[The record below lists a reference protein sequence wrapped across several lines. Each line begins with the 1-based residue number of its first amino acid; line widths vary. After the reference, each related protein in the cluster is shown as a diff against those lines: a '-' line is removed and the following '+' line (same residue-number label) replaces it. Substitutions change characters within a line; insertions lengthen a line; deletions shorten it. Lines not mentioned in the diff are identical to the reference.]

1 MVFADAISTARG
13 FVEALYLVY
22 LICIIAYII
31 ASWIPLPYNTTLN
44 RIQRFL
50 YDVVDPY
57 LRLFR
62 RFIPQL
68 NLGGLGLDLSP
79 IVAIITLTIVYRL
92 IDSGLGYERSGVDRL
107 LSDIAVSFEDV
118 WRERADLRDE
128 IERLESELHRQR
140 EIEEAL
146 RNTLLS
152 AERMADELR
161 ARAHR
166 EADLIVEEAR
176 AKAREIA
183 STAEVEQERMRDEIR
198 RLRALET
205 DVRAEFRAF
214 LASALDRLEGG
225 PVGGRGEAGRD
236 RHQAA

>member
-31 ASWIPLPYNTTLN
+31 ASWIPLPYNTALN

-92 IDSGLGYERSGVDRL
+92 IDAGLARL
-107 LSDIAVSFEDV
+107 
-118 WRERADLRDE
+118 
-128 IERLESELHRQR
+128 
-140 EIEEAL
+140 
-146 RNTLLS
+146 
-152 AERMADELR
+152 
-161 ARAHR
+161 
-166 EADLIVEEAR
+166 
-176 AKAREIA
+176 
-183 STAEVEQERMRDEIR
+183 
-198 RLRALET
+198 
-205 DVRAEFRAF
+205 
-214 LASALDRLEGG
+214 
-225 PVGGRGEAGRD
+225 
-236 RHQAA
+236 

>member
-1 MVFADAISTARG
+1 MIFADAISTARN
-13 FVEALYLVY
+13 FLEAIYLVY

-92 IDSGLGYERSGVDRL
+92 IDSGLARL
-107 LSDIAVSFEDV
+107 
-118 WRERADLRDE
+118 
-128 IERLESELHRQR
+128 
-140 EIEEAL
+140 
-146 RNTLLS
+146 
-152 AERMADELR
+152 
-161 ARAHR
+161 
-166 EADLIVEEAR
+166 
-176 AKAREIA
+176 
-183 STAEVEQERMRDEIR
+183 
-198 RLRALET
+198 
-205 DVRAEFRAF
+205 
-214 LASALDRLEGG
+214 
-225 PVGGRGEAGRD
+225 
-236 RHQAA
+236 

>member
-1 MVFADAISTARG
+1 MLFADAISTARG

-31 ASWIPLPYNTTLN
+31 ASWIPLPYNTALN

-92 IDSGLGYERSGVDRL
+92 IDSGLARL
-107 LSDIAVSFEDV
+107 
-118 WRERADLRDE
+118 
-128 IERLESELHRQR
+128 
-140 EIEEAL
+140 
-146 RNTLLS
+146 
-152 AERMADELR
+152 
-161 ARAHR
+161 
-166 EADLIVEEAR
+166 
-176 AKAREIA
+176 
-183 STAEVEQERMRDEIR
+183 
-198 RLRALET
+198 
-205 DVRAEFRAF
+205 
-214 LASALDRLEGG
+214 
-225 PVGGRGEAGRD
+225 
-236 RHQAA
+236 